1 MYKVPLSNLCVL
13 HDQKYANCSKS
24 AAGVLPSCYQADIR
38 MRSRCWLRI
47 DDNESAASCQQACCK
62 WTVRTFYLQVWCKFV
77 STPCSKS
84 ANIKY
89 LPQVWF
95 SQTWWNLMRST
106 DLLQLVDN
114 LQQARKIHNSHQ
126 VCGVSVCVSV
136 SAFSIVLKCVNIR
149 YWLTRNDIILPEF
162 YSFIVFVPR
171 DGSRAIIGGGGCI
184 FIYSS
189 SARLILLK

>member
-1 MYKVPLSNLCVL
+1 MYTPPLSHLCVL
-13 HDQKYANCSKS
+13 HDQKYAYCSKS
-24 AAGVLPSCYQADIR
+24 AAGLSSLLLSSSISGCVPVAGSGLMIMS
-38 MRSRCWLRI
+38 L
-47 DDNESAASCQQACCK
+47 
-62 WTVRTFYLQVWCKFV
+62 LQVVNRLAANGLSGLFIYKFDASFV

-171 DGSRAIIGGGGCI
+171 DGSRAIIGGGGGVV
-184 FIYSS
+184 YSYIQV
-189 SARLILLK
+189 LPD